1 MMRAALLLVLSLTI
15 GSVLHAQNSIYYTI
29 NIGTF
34 VDAQPDDFSALK
46 RMGFL
51 HSTALERN
59 LSQVYLG
66 GYQDMQR
73 ARTDLE
79 RVQNAGYSNAYIQE
93 NFLNTGRSV
102 AVIQITTLKK
112 GSKIN
117 WKRYADAGNLYA
129 LLEGDMVKLVVG
141 VYDDAI
147 AARSF
152 VQPIRQKGYK
162 DAFIK
167 TVNSIYLHEVGA
179 FESGNAIKKPL
190 IPINFE
196 DNGTISQNREKE
208 PTDYNQPLG
217 QPTSNNNGNGGF
229 TPSNPNRWTI
239 KSPNAPTKKATPAL
253 PMIRAKVKRRS
264 ALDLQKVLKEV
275 GIYTAGLDGY
285 YGPGTKTAY
294 ERFIQQNQD
303 YRKYKLWS
311 EQFDRPSNPVG
322 GDRVQMAINEV
333 PNNPAGVEG
342 YPQAIAKGYQ
352 AYVLFSQLGPGN
364 TVNNLMNTAL
374 KEAYLNTPP
383 QMVPGF
389 DYRATY
395 AYNDL
400 TQLVLHLFYIHSAP
414 GVNYTVPCWMSEN
427 HPTEVANANANFMGG
442 TVNMQNCN
450 ELGEWQEIKILETI
464 AAEFNAGDTDPNI
477 QAKEAAA
484 RTSLMLTQQPLSA
497 NLNQEMETWNTRLWQ
512 GVSIWGNAD
521 PIHKRMT
528 TSLKV
533 AYYQAQVRLE
543 DYFMDKG
550 FRENEAKGLALA
562 TLRSVVGTEL
572 DRFAK

>member
-1 MMRAALLLVLSLTI
+1 MMRAALLLVLSLTL
-15 GSVLHAQNSIYYTI
+15 GSVLRAQDNIYYTI

-34 VDAQPDDFSALK
+34 VDAQADDFSALK

-66 GYQDMQR
+66 GYQNMQS
-73 ARTDLE
+73 AKADLAN
-79 RVQNAGYSNAYIQE
+79 VQSAGYTNAYIQE
-93 NFLNTGRSV
+93 NFLNSGRPV

-112 GSKIN
+112 GSRIN
-117 WKRYADAGNLYA
+117 WKRYADAGDLYA
-129 LLEGDMVKLVVG
+129 LLEGDMLKLVVG
-141 VYDDAI
+141 IYDDAL
-147 AARSF
+147 AARDF

-167 TVNSIYLHEVGA
+167 TVNSVYLHEIGA

-196 DNGTISQNREKE
+196 DNGAIAQTPEKG
-208 PTDYNQPLG
+208 PDSYNQPLG
-217 QPTSNNNGNGGF
+217 QTTNNNGNGGF
-229 TPSNPNRWTI
+229 VPSNPNRWTP
-239 KSPNAPTKKATPAL
+239 KSPTASKTKAAPAL
-253 PMIRAKVKRRS
+253 PMIRGKIKRRS

-275 GIYTAGLDGY
+275 GAYTAGLDGY
-285 YGPGTKTAY
+285 YGPGTKVAY
-294 ERFIQQNQD
+294 ERFVQQNQD
-303 YRKYKLWS
+303 YRKYQLWS
-311 EQFDRPSNPVG
+311 EKVDRPTNNVG

-333 PNNPAGVEG
+333 PNNPGGVEG

-364 TVNNLMNTAL
+364 TVNNLMNSAL

-400 TQLVLHLFYIHSAP
+400 TQLILHLFYIHSAP
-414 GVNYTVPCWMSEN
+414 GVNYTVPCWLSEN

-464 AAEFNAGDTDPNI
+464 AADFSTGNIDPDI

-528 TSLKV
+528 TPLKV
-533 AYYQAQVRLE
+533 AYFQAQVRLE

-572 DRFAK
+572 ERFAK

>member
-1 MMRAALLLVLSLTI
+1 MRATLLLVLTI
-15 GSVLHAQNSIYYTI
+15 TFGSVLHAQNNIYYTI

-46 RMGFL
+46 RVGFL
-51 HSTALERN
+51 HSSALERN

-66 GYQDMQR
+66 GYQNMQS
-73 ARTDLE
+73 AKVDLE
-79 RVQNAGYSNAYIQE
+79 RVQNAGYTNAYIQE
-93 NFLNTGRSV
+93 NFPSSGRSV

-112 GSKIN
+112 GAKIN
-117 WKRYADAGNLYA
+117 WKRYADAGDLYA

-141 VYDDAI
+141 IFDDAL
-147 AARSF
+147 AARDN
-152 VQPIRQKGYK
+152 VQPVRQKGFK

-167 TVNSIYLHEVGA
+167 TVNSVYLHEIGA

-190 IPINFE
+190 IPINFD
-196 DNGTISQNREKE
+196 DNGAVVQTSQNR
-208 PTDYNQPLG
+208 PTDYSQSVGTN
-217 QPTSNNNGNGGF
+217 NNNGNGTF
-229 TPSNPNRWTI
+229 TPSNPNRFTSR
-239 KSPNAPTKKATPAL
+239 SPNAPKAKAAPAL

-275 GIYTAGLDGY
+275 GAYTAGLDGY
-285 YGPGTKTAY
+285 YGPGTKAAY
-294 ERFIQQNQD
+294 DRYTQQNQD
-303 YRKYKLWS
+303 YRKYQLWA
-311 EQFDRPSNPVG
+311 EKFDRPTNTLG
-322 GDRVQMAINEV
+322 GDRLQMAINDL
-333 PNNPAGVEG
+333 PGNPAGVEG

-352 AYVLFSQLGPGN
+352 AYILFTQLGPSN
-364 TVNNLMNTAL
+364 NINNLMNAAL

-400 TQLVLHLFYIHSAP
+400 TQLILHLFYIHSAP
-414 GVNYTVPCWMSEN
+414 GVNYTVPCWLSES
-427 HPTEVANANANFMGG
+427 HPTEVSNANANFMGG
-442 TVNMQNCN
+442 TVNMQSCN
-450 ELGEWQEIKILETI
+450 ELGEWQEIKLLETI
-464 AAEFNAGDTDPNI
+464 AAEFNTSNIDPNL

-497 NLNQEMETWNTRLWQ
+497 SLNQEMETWNTRLWQ
-512 GVSIWGNAD
+512 GISIWGNAD

-528 TSLKV
+528 TPLKV

-572 DRFAK
+572 ERFSK

>member
-1 MMRAALLLVLSLTI
+1 MRAVLLLVCTLTFS
-15 GSVLHAQNSIYYTI
+15 SVLNAQNNIYYTI

-34 VDAQPDDFSALK
+34 VDAQSDDFSALK
-46 RMGFL
+46 KLGFL

-59 LSQVYLG
+59 LSQVFLG
-66 GYQDMQR
+66 GYQNMQAAR
-73 ARTDLE
+73 ADLE
-79 RVQNAGYSNAYIQE
+79 RVQSAGYNNAYIQE
-93 NFLNTGRSV
+93 NFLSNGREV
-102 AVIQITTLKK
+102 AVIQITTLKN
-112 GSKIN
+112 GTRVN

-129 LLEGDMVKLVVG
+129 LLEGDMLKLVVG
-141 VYDDAI
+141 IYDDAL
-147 AARSF
+147 AARDF
-152 VQPIRQKGYK
+152 VQPIRAKGFK

-167 TVNSIYLHEVGA
+167 TVNSTYLHEIGA

-196 DNGTISQNREKE
+196 DNGTITQNPETNPSE
-208 PTDYNQPLG
+208 YSQPLG
-217 QPTSNNNGNGGF
+217 TTAGNNSSGVFQPSD
-229 TPSNPNRWTI
+229 PNRWTA
-239 KSPNAPTKKATPAL
+239 KSPTAPKAKAVPAL

-275 GIYTAGLDGY
+275 GVYTAGLDGY
-285 YGPGTKTAY
+285 YGPGTKAAY
-294 ERFIQQNQD
+294 DRFIRQNQD
-303 YRKYKLWS
+303 YQKYQLWA
-311 EQFDRPSNPVG
+311 EQFSQATNTPMG
-322 GDRVQMAINEV
+322 GDRLQMAINEV
-333 PNNPAGVEG
+333 PRNPGGVEG

-352 AYVLFSQLGPGN
+352 AYVLFTQLGPGN

-400 TQLVLHLFYIHSAP
+400 TQLILHLFYIHAAP
-414 GVNYTVPCWMSEN
+414 GVNYTVPCWLSES

-442 TVNMQNCN
+442 TVNLQNCN
-450 ELGEWQEIKILETI
+450 ELGEWEEIKILETI
-464 AAEFNAGDTDPNI
+464 AAEFISEEIDPNI

-512 GVSIWGNAD
+512 GISIWGNAD

-528 TSLKV
+528 TPLKV
-533 AYYQAQVRLE
+533 AYFQAQVRLE

-550 FRENEAKGLALA
+550 FREQEAKGLALA

-572 DRFAK
+572 ERFAK